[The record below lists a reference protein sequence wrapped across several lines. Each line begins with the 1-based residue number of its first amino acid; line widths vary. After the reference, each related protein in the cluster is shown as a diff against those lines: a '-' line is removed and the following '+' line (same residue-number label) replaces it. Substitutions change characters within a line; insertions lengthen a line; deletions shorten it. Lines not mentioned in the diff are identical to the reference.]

1 LTEARGGT
9 PVQVLILEIEMT
21 LRTVFGPDTDTR
33 RKVFV
38 SSNNKLLEGLFERLP
53 EAMNCEVVELNL
65 FAKINCPDQQPNPDI
80 AIAAGL
86 AMIGTNEI
94 LDVLNFIAIDEF
106 RSDQTVEIKRG
117 LYIAGALLLAIG
129 IMLVA
134 MLFHELNTLEK
145 RHERL
150 KKQIR
155 EVFVQTLP
163 QEKKIVNELAQL
175 NEHLESSQAQYNAL
189 ASGLSDRVL
198 PLRILQIISQ
208 KIPTDQ
214 HVLIND
220 ISMAPESIHLA
231 GIAPSFES
239 VDKLMSLLRQVT
251 GFDTV
256 EVPSID
262 VDSQGRG
269 VRFTLS
275 IRTVMK

>member
-1 LTEARGGT
+1 
-9 PVQVLILEIEMT
+9 
-21 LRTVFGPDTDTR
+21 
-33 RKVFV
+33 
-38 SSNNKLLEGLFERLP
+38 
-53 EAMNCEVVELNL
+53 MNCEVVELNL
-65 FAKINCPDQQPNPDI
+65 FAKIDCPDQQPNPDI
-80 AIAAGL
+80 AIATGL

-94 LDVLNFIAIDEF
+94 PDVLNFIAIDEF

-129 IMLVA
+129 ILLVA
-134 MLFHELNTLEK
+134 MLFHELNNLEN

-175 NEHLESSQAQYNAL
+175 NEHLETSQAQYNAL
-189 ASGLSDRVL
+189 AAGLSDRVL
-198 PLRILQIISQ
+198 PLRILQIISE
-208 KIPTDQ
+208 KIPMDQ
-214 HVLIND
+214 NVRIND
-220 ISMAPESIHLA
+220 ISMAPESIRLS

-239 VDKLMSLLRQVT
+239 VDKLISLLRQVS

-262 VDSQGRG
+262 VDPQGRG